1 MSLNTEFLTSQVNSL
16 AQALVQHDLMMATA
30 ESCTGGG
37 ISQVLTSKAGSS
49 AWFERGFV
57 TYSNEAKQEMLGVS
71 RSTIEEFGA
80 VSEEC
85 AAEMA
90 GGAVIYSRAAVAVS
104 VTGIAGPDGGSPEKP
119 VGTVCFGWHLRDVT
133 TVSATHRFE
142 GDREAVR
149 QQSIS
154 MALQGLIELLDAQ

>member
-1 MSLNTEFLTSQVNSL
+1 MNDEFLI
-16 AQALVQHDLMMATA
+16 AQASTLADTLLQQDIMLATA

-37 ISQVLTSKAGSS
+37 ISHLLTSLPGSS
-49 AWFERGFV
+49 TWFERGFV
-57 TYSNEAKQEMLGVS
+57 TYSNEAKQDMLGVS
-71 RSTIEEFGA
+71 ALTLEKHGA

-90 GGAVIYSRAAVAVS
+90 AGAVSHSRAEVAVS
-104 VTGIAGPDGGSPEKP
+104 VTGIAGPGGGSPGKP
-119 VGTVCFGWHLRDVT
+119 VGTVCFGWCRREAGRLTAVHV
-133 TVSATHRFE
+133 FE

-154 MALQGLIELLDAQ
+154 MAIQGLIELLDTR